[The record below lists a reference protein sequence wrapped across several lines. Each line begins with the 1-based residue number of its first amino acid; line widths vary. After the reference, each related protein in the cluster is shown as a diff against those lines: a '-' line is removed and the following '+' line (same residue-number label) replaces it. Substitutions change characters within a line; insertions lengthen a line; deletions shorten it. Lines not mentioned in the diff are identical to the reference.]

1 MKTLAI
7 EVNGILRDFIKK
19 FEQHYK
25 FEHPNRD
32 INLPID
38 PFNPLL
44 SFHFEDN
51 ELEDFLFQ
59 YSYELFAKS
68 TLPSKELIAQINQIY
83 PELQEQGYKIVI
95 ISREGY
101 KFRNLTAF
109 YISNFSAGFY
119 FDQIRFYN
127 KFEEYVNENF
137 DYILTAN
144 PNLSKLSFDKTKI
157 ILFDPDKKFEN
168 QSNIINTIIEIFTIL
183 ENETNPNKDWK
194 S

>member
-1 MKTLAI
+1 MKTFAI

-19 FEQHYK
+19 FEQFYQIE
-25 FEHPNRD
+25 FADRS
-32 INLPID
+32 IGYPID

-44 SFHFEDN
+44 SFHFENN

-68 TLPSKELIAQINQIY
+68 TLPSKELIAQLNQIY
-83 PELQEQGYKIVI
+83 PELSENGYKLIM
-95 ISREGY
+95 ISREGH

-127 KFEEYVNENF
+127 KFEEYQNENF
-137 DYILTAN
+137 DYILSAN
-144 PNLSKLSFDKTKI
+144 PKLSELEFKNTKS
-157 ILFDPDKKFEN
+157 ILFDPEN
-168 QSNIINTIIEIFTIL
+168 KYETYNNRVNNIIEIFPLL
-183 ENETNPNKDWK
+183 ENDRETDKDWK

>member
-1 MKTLAI
+1 MKTFAI

-19 FEQHYK
+19 FEQYYQI
-25 FEHPNRD
+25 EYADRS
-32 INLPID
+32 IGYPID

-44 SFHFEDN
+44 SFHFEND

-68 TLPSKELIAQINQIY
+68 TLPSKELIAHLNQIY
-83 PELQEQGYKIVI
+83 PELSENGYKTVM
-95 ISREGY
+95 ISREGH

-127 KFEEYVNENF
+127 KFDEYVNENF

-144 PNLSKLSFDKTKI
+144 PKLSELEFKNTKI
-157 ILFDPDKKFEN
+157 ILFDPEKKHEN
-168 QSNIINTIIEIFTIL
+168 YNNRVTNIIEIFPLL
-183 ENETNPNKDWK
+183 ENDRETNKD
-194 S
+194 

>member
-7 EVNGILRDFIKK
+7 ELNGILRDFIKK
-19 FEQHYK
+19 FETYYQIEYA
-25 FEHPNRD
+25 NRE
-32 INLPID
+32 IKKPID
-38 PFNPLL
+38 PYNPLL
-44 SFHFEDN
+44 SFYFENN

-68 TLPSKELIAQINQIY
+68 TLPSKELIAQLNQIY
-83 PELQEQGYKIVI
+83 PELSEQGYKIII

-109 YISNFSAGFY
+109 YVSNFSAGFY

-144 PNLSKLSFDKTKI
+144 NKLKDLNFSNTKI
-157 ILFDPDKKFEN
+157 ILFDPDNNFEN
-168 QSNIINTIIEIFTIL
+168 HPNRINTIIDIFPIL
-183 ENETNPNKDWK
+183 ENDRNQNKD
-194 S
+194 

>member
-1 MKTLAI
+1 MKTFAI

-19 FEQHYK
+19 FEQFYQIE
-25 FEHPNRD
+25 FADRS
-32 INLPID
+32 IGYPID
-38 PFNPLL
+38 PFSPLL
-44 SFHFEDN
+44 SFHFENN

-68 TLPSKELIAQINQIY
+68 TLPSKELIAQLNQIY
-83 PELQEQGYKIVI
+83 PELSENGYKLIM
-95 ISREGY
+95 ISREGH

-144 PNLSKLSFDKTKI
+144 LKLSELEFKNTKVI
-157 ILFDPDKKFEN
+157 VFDPEN
-168 QSNIINTIIEIFTIL
+168 KHETHNNRINNIIEIFPLL
-183 ENETNPNKDWK
+183 ENDRETDKD
-194 S
+194 

>member
-1 MKTLAI
+1 MKTFAI

-19 FEQHYK
+19 FEQYYK
-25 FEHPNRD
+25 IEFANRD
-32 INLPID
+32 IQYPID

-68 TLPSKELIAQINQIY
+68 TLPSKEIIAQINQIY
-83 PELQEQGYKIVI
+83 PELSDNQYKVII
-95 ISREGY
+95 ISREGV

-119 FDQIRFYN
+119 FDEMRFFN
-127 KFEEYVNENF
+127 KFDEYVNQNF

-144 PNLSKLSFDKTKI
+144 PNLSKLSFDNTKV
-157 ILFDPDKKFEN
+157 ILFDPEKKYEN
-168 QSNIINTIIEIFTIL
+168 KTTVSNIIEIFPIL
-183 ENETNPNKDWK
+183 ENDREEN
-194 S
+194 

>member
-1 MKTLAI
+1 MEEIKEKSFAI

-19 FEQHYK
+19 FEQFYK
-25 FEHPNRD
+25 LEFSDRD
-32 INLPID
+32 IQYPID

-44 SFHFEDN
+44 SFRFEDN

-68 TLPSKELIAQINQIY
+68 TLPSKELISQLNQIY
-83 PELQEQGYKIVI
+83 SELKEKNFKIVI

-127 KFEEYVNENF
+127 KFQEYVNENF

-144 PNLSKLSFDKTKI
+144 PTLYKLPFDKTKI
-157 ILFDPDKKFEN
+157 ILLDEENKFEN
-168 QSNIINTIIEIFTIL
+168 PLKVKNIIEIFPLI
-183 ENETNPNKDWK
+183 END
-194 S
+194 

>member
-1 MKTLAI
+1 MKTFAI

-19 FEQHYK
+19 FEQYYK
-25 FEHPNRD
+25 LEYADRD
-32 INLPID
+32 IKYPID
-38 PFNPLL
+38 PYNPLL
-44 SFHFEDN
+44 SFHFEGN

-68 TLPSKELIAQINQIY
+68 TLPSKEIIAQLNQIY
-83 PELQEQGYKIVI
+83 PELSENHYKIII
-95 ISREGY
+95 ISREGF

-127 KFEEYVNENF
+127 KFDEYVNEDF

-144 PNLSKLSFDKTKI
+144 QNLNKLSFDKTKI
-157 ILFDPDKKFEN
+157 ILFDPDKKYQHEN
-168 QSNIINTIIEIFTIL
+168 RVNNIIEIFPLL
-183 ENETNPNKDWK
+183 ENDREKNKDWK

>member
-1 MKTLAI
+1 MKTFAI

-19 FEQHYK
+19 FEQFYQI
-25 FEHPNRD
+25 EYADRS
-32 INLPID
+32 IGYPID

-68 TLPSKELIAQINQIY
+68 TLPSKELIAQVNQLY
-83 PELQEQGYKIVI
+83 PELSENGYKIVM
-95 ISREGY
+95 ISREGH

-127 KFEEYVNENF
+127 KFDEYINENF

-144 PNLSKLSFDKTKI
+144 HKLSDLEFNNSKV
-157 ILFDPDKKFEN
+157 ILFDPDNKYEN
-168 QSNIINTIIEIFTIL
+168 HNNRVNNIIEIFPLL
-183 ENETNPNKDWK
+183 ENERETDKD
-194 S
+194 

>member
-1 MKTLAI
+1 MKTFAI

-19 FEQHYK
+19 FEQYYQ
-25 FEHPNRD
+25 FEFADRS
-32 INLPID
+32 IGYPID

-44 SFHFEDN
+44 SFHFEND

-183 ENETNPNKDWK
+183 ENETNPNKD
-194 S
+194 

>member
-1 MKTLAI
+1 MKTFAI

-19 FEQHYK
+19 FEQFYQI
-25 FEHPNRD
+25 EYADRS
-32 INLPID
+32 IGYPID

-68 TLPSKELIAQINQIY
+68 TLPSKELIAQVNQLY
-83 PELQEQGYKIVI
+83 PELSENGYKIVM
-95 ISREGY
+95 ISREGH

-127 KFEEYVNENF
+127 RFDEYINEDF

-144 PNLSKLSFDKTKI
+144 PKLSDLDFKNTKI
-157 ILFDPDKKFEN
+157 ILFDPDNKN
-168 QSNIINTIIEIFTIL
+168 QNCDNRINNIIEIFPLL
-183 ENETNPNKDWK
+183 ENDRETDKD
-194 S
+194 